1 MKEAKFTFTILAL
14 ILLFLTSIFWES
26 DIMGFHVPSWVMG
39 VGIAIDVFL
48 ATISKFQDRELS
60 FRNWTL
66 PICATHIGFPAFGY
80 FVVWGLGQA
89 YPWLHPILGSIGFV
103 LVALFV
109 YEVIC
114 SSAGKEPIFGISSWV
129 SNAIGLDENDTRRI
143 IAILAVSWDAL
154 WSGPAKA
161 AQASAGHWTTPEV
174 IASFAIAGV
183 VVAMVAQI
191 ALMFALKLQEK
202 QFDDVYQMA
211 KWSFNG
217 KIAELSVI
225 GGFGVLSL
233 LGGFAISESIWLSI
247 VIAAVV
253 VFLTFQL
260 LEKSIMTE
268 EMEAAEEA
276 IFGETDDT
284 DHAAA

>member
-1 MKEAKFTFTILAL
+1 
-14 ILLFLTSIFWES
+14 
-26 DIMGFHVPSWVMG
+26 MGHGSRYCDRRLSGDDQQV
-39 VGIAIDVFL
+39 
-48 ATISKFQDRELS
+48 QDRELS

-66 PICATHIGFPAFGY
+66 PICATHIGFPCLWLLRSLGPWA
-80 FVVWGLGQA
+80 GLPMA
-89 YPWLHPILGSIGFV
+89 ASNPGFHRLRTGCPV
-103 LVALFV
+103 CVRSHLQFRRQ
-109 YEVIC
+109 
-114 SSAGKEPIFGISSWV
+114 EPIFGISSWV

-161 AQASAGHWTTPEV
+161 EQSQRRKLDQLGSVCVLCHRRRCGRYGRPDCTDVRSQAARKAVRRRLSDGKME
-174 IASFAIAGV
+174 
-183 VVAMVAQI
+183 
-191 ALMFALKLQEK
+191 LQR
-202 QFDDVYQMA
+202 QDCRAFRHR
-211 KWSFNG
+211 W
-217 KIAELSVI
+217 LR
-225 GGFGVLSL
+225 VLSL

>member
-1 MKEAKFTFTILAL
+1 MKEAKFSFTVLTL
-14 ILLFLTSIFWES
+14 VLLVLTSIFWES
-26 DIMGFHVPSWVMG
+26 GVMSFHVASWIMGI
-39 VGIAIDVFL
+39 GIAIDVFL
-48 ATISKFQDRELS
+48 ATMSKFQDRDLS

-80 FVVWGLGQA
+80 FVVWGLGQK
-89 YPWLHPILGSIGFV
+89 YPWLHPLLGSIGFV

-114 SSAGKEPIFGISSWV
+114 KSAGKKPIFGISSWV
-129 SNAIGLDENDTRRI
+129 SNLIGLDENDTRRI

-161 AQASAGHWTTPEV
+161 EQANAGNWTNWEV
-174 IASFAIAGV
+174 AGSFAIAGI

-202 QFDDVYQMA
+202 QFEDVDKMA
-211 KWSFNG
+211 SWSFKG

-233 LGGFAISESIWLSI
+233 LGGFAISQNLWLSI
-247 VIAAVV
+247 AIATSVI
-253 VFLTFQL
+253 FITFQL
-260 LEKSIMTE
+260 LKKSIMAVEVE
-268 EMEAAEEA
+268 EAEKA
-276 IFGETDDT
+276 IFGEEEDELQVV
-284 DHAAA
+284 